1 MSDKTGN
8 ECLILNKKKIE
19 TNFLDVVYN
28 VLTRS
33 NRSNSQMSSTTITLP
48 HSFTAAIKEVAATA
62 RAQAIDSLSARY
74 GFPAEEAHRFLS
86 DTEIK
91 IEKKRGPSAK
101 PKGKSKPKDDKPKKK
116 RAQTGYLLFS
126 AENRAYC
133 KERMSEDLEDGEK
146 LKPQDVVKELA
157 RRWAELDEEERLDW
171 KVRALPAIEGAEG
184 IDEE

>member
-1 MSDKTGN
+1 MSDITGN

-19 TNFLDVVYN
+19 TNFLDVVHN

-33 NRSNSQMSSTTITLP
+33 NRSKSLMTSTTITLP
-48 HSFTAAIKEVAATA
+48 HSFTGAIKEVAATA
-62 RAQAIDSLSARY
+62 RSAAVDSLALKY

-86 DTEIK
+86 ESEIK
-91 IEKKRGPSAK
+91 IEKKRGPVAK
-101 PKGKSKPKDDKPKKK
+101 SKEKSKPKEDKPKKK

-126 AENRAYC
+126 AENRPAV
-133 KERMSEDLEDGEK
+133 KEEMSDELADGEK

-171 KVRALPAIEGAEG
+171 KVRAIPVIEGTEE

>member
-1 MSDKTGN
+1 MCSRDQ
-8 ECLILNKKKIE
+8 
-19 TNFLDVVYN
+19 LDQ
-28 VLTRS
+28 S
-33 NRSNSQMSSTTITLP
+33 SQMSSTTITLP
-48 HSFTAAIKEVAATA
+48 HSFTAAIKEVAAKA
-62 RAQAIDSLSARY
+62 QAQAIDSLSAKY

-101 PKGKSKPKDDKPKKK
+101 PKDKSKPKEDKPKKK

-126 AENRAYC
+126 AENRPAVR
-133 KERMSEDLEDGEK
+133 EALSDELADGEK

-171 KVRALPAIEGAEG
+171 KVRALPAIEGAEE